1 MLLFTKI
8 KTCVWMY
15 VRSVYKQWGCVLKV
29 TLVLLL
35 LQMVKVM
42 LYIYMA
48 TLISKVNEKSVWL
61 HVLLTTIWRYWKIC
75 VITCTPNNN
84 FEVLRNHEMFNWFM
98 EFNKYQIYGS
108 RQYPKKNCHWITMEV
123 QSHNIITCYM
133 LKLMLK
139 CVMPMWVIC
148 V

>member
-1 MLLFTKI
+1 MRMCFEGNTGFTAIADGK
-8 KTCVWMY
+8 
-15 VRSVYKQWGCVLKV
+15 SNA
-29 TLVLLL
+29 
-35 LQMVKVM
+35 
-42 LYIYMA
+42 LYIYGYSY
-48 TLISKVNEKSVWL
+48 IEGQ
-61 HVLLTTIWRYWKIC
+61 WKIC

-139 CVMPMWVIC
+139 CVMPMNVIC

>member
-42 LYIYMA
+42 LYTYMA
-48 TLISKVNEKSVWL
+48 TLISKVN
-61 HVLLTTIWRYWKIC
+61 
-75 VITCTPNNN
+75 
-84 FEVLRNHEMFNWFM
+84 
-98 EFNKYQIYGS
+98 
-108 RQYPKKNCHWITMEV
+108 
-123 QSHNIITCYM
+123 
-133 LKLMLK
+133 
-139 CVMPMWVIC
+139 
-148 V
+148 